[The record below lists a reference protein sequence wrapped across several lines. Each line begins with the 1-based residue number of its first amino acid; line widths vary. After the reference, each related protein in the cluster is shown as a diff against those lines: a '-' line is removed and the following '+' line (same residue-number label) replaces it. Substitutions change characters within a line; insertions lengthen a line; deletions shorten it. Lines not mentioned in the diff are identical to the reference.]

1 MKKQKI
7 LRMIACCMSAVCLIS
22 SSVNAIVVAPLDW
35 TLYDYGYK
43 DAPAGADLSGV
54 EQNPNETKVVVNN
67 ELVSFPDASP
77 YTDAQG
83 RTMIP
88 VRFVSEA
95 MGAEVAWDQAAQT
108 ATITNDE
115 STVAITVGKRELQV
129 TRDGTTQAISMDTQ
143 AVNHDGRIFVPIRFV
158 AEALGAYVDWS
169 DLYNTVEIIYSDVM
183 TTEEIRR
190 LRSYPLY
197 EKNSFAQNFKD
208 SLKFAE
214 GYKLH
219 DTFVGASAFSNSHL
233 FAWNNIDIQKV
244 KHAQND
250 IAGLVVM
257 NNGRPSGDFAAAM
270 VQYAKDYVASTPYLG
285 LIGQHMWSDDMSKA
299 IYSRGMSGTARVCHF
314 RTIDELAYRE
324 PWSLTNT
331 LSMRGILDVTFY
343 APYPLESITE
353 DYGIENPE
361 YGKTYY
367 LDADIQVSISVYG
380 YMQCSGKHTLY
391 RFNTPDGSPVNVY

>member
-1 MKKQKI
+1 MKKI
-7 LRMIACCMSAVCLIS
+7 SRLFCAFICCISAACMLSISA
-22 SSVNAIVVAPLDW
+22 NAILAPLDW

-54 EQNPNETKVVVNN
+54 EQNPNVTKVVVNN
-67 ELVSFPDASP
+67 RVVSF
-77 YTDAQG
+77 TDAVPFVDDNG

-88 VRFVSEA
+88 VRRVAEA
-95 MGAEVAWDQAAQT
+95 METEITWNQDTQT
-108 ATITNDE
+108 ATITKDN
-115 STVAITVGKRELQV
+115 VMVQITVGKRELTVV
-129 TRDGTTQAISMDTQ
+129 TNDISSVVTMDTQ
-143 AVNHDGRIFVPIRFV
+143 AINRDSRIYVPIRFV

-197 EKNSFAQNFKD
+197 EKNSFAQIFKD
-208 SLKFAE
+208 SLKE
-214 GYKLH
+214 VKGYDLH
-219 DTFVGASAFSNSHL
+219 ETFTGASAFSNSHL
-233 FAWNNIDIQKV
+233 FAWNNIDIQSV

-250 IAGLVVM
+250 IAGLVVV
-257 NNGRPSGDFAAAM
+257 NGRPSGDFAAAM
-270 VQYAKDYVASTPYLG
+270 VQYAKDHIASKPYLS

-299 IYSRGMSGTARVCHF
+299 IYSHGMSGSARVCHF

-361 YGKTYY
+361 YGETYY
-367 LDADIQVSISVYG
+367 MDADVQISISGYG
-380 YMQCSGKHTLY
+380 YMQCSGKHKLY
-391 RFNTPDGSPVNVY
+391 RFNTPDGTPVEIT